1 MSQIPDRH
9 VCPQLFVL
17 GFATRGPFG
26 PTAREMSGEKPGFNG
41 VEADAYEQDP
51 STASVVAS
59 SNPITKP
66 IV

>member
-17 GFATRGPFG
+17 GFATRGPLG

-51 STASVVAS
+51 STASVL
-59 SNPITKP
+59 
-66 IV
+66 